1 MKDSTKNM
9 ILGVTNIMKNRKNAE
24 KSSAQKLFQK
34 IGEKLKFLEYHK
46 IDMVSMDNYHVHED
60 INYTNQSNFETLG
73 TYERNSNSTKR
84 IVMHFLRTYGVAESD
99 KPSSSSC

>member
-1 MKDSTKNM
+1 MIKFFKELLLKDSTKNM

-46 IDMVSMDNYHVHED
+46 IDMVSINNYHVHED
-60 INYTNQSNFETLG
+60 FINYTNQLNFEALS
-73 TYERNSNSTKR
+73 TYKRNSNSTK
-84 IVMHFLRTYGVAESD
+84 
-99 KPSSSSC
+99 

>member
-46 IDMVSMDNYHVHED
+46 IDMVSINNYHVHED
-60 INYTNQSNFETLG
+60 FINYTNQSNFEALG
-73 TYERNSNSTKR
+73 IHKRNSNSTK
-84 IVMHFLRTYGVAESD
+84 
-99 KPSSSSC
+99 

>member
-1 MKDSTKNM
+1 MIKFFKELLLKDSTKNM

-46 IDMVSMDNYHVHED
+46 IDMVSMDNNYHVHEIF
-60 INYTNQSNFETLG
+60 INYTNQSNFEALS
-73 TYERNSNSTKR
+73 TYKRNSNSMK
-84 IVMHFLRTYGVAESD
+84 
-99 KPSSSSC
+99 